1 MTLREQFEKET
12 GESPHLLNLNEG
24 ELCKPAYVI
33 WLEQQIPIREQAA
46 QEDIEF
52 RNKLTDLVCDK
63 LLNHNPAGRFAGK
76 KMDECADLIKKGRQL
91 TSPKQ
96 VTDGEI
102 ETVADRRYEPQ
113 DYPDRESVA
122 FVEGAKWMR
131 EQIGGKL

>member
-76 KMDECADLIKKGRQL
+76 KMDECADLIKKGRKL
-91 TSPKQ
+91 TSPNQ
-96 VTDGEI
+96 VFPSDIEI
-102 ETVADRRYEPQ
+102 MEEAISHARYG
-113 DYPDRESVA
+113 
-122 FVEGAKWMR
+122 VEYKRDIELQVNIANFIKTKIYG
-131 EQIGGKL
+131 